1 MDAPAPRDAVKRR
14 RFVRWTVAVVVL
26 AALAGLIYYVLQP
39 KPVTVSVRQ
48 VERGTVERT
57 VTNTR
62 AGTVK
67 ACRRAKLSPS
77 LGGQI
82 AHLPI
87 KEGDGVKAGQLLLE
101 LWNKDLAAEVGL
113 AERQVAASRA
123 QVRSVCAKSDVAR
136 RNADRLN
143 RLRKSDAAT
152 AERADNAAA
161 EAAALQADCDGARIQ
176 VTVREAQLAASQ
188 ANLERTRLFAP
199 FDGIIGA
206 INGELYEFVTPSPLG
221 VPTPPVVDIIG
232 NNCFYVKAPID
243 EVDVAGIQLN
253 MPVRISLDAFPH
265 RRFAGRV
272 RRIADFVLDVEKQA
286 RTVDVEVA
294 FSTPDDF
301 KYLLAGYSA
310 DIEVVLETRPDVI
323 RVPTEAVIDGQRVY
337 VLAPSTGRIQL
348 RTIKTGLS
356 NWDHTEVL
364 DGVTPGELVVTNADQ
379 AGLHD
384 GAAAVRS
391 KEKP

>member
-1 MDAPAPRDAVKRR
+1 MDAPQDAIKRR
-14 RFVRWTVAVVVL
+14 FRFRWILAILVL
-26 AALAGLIYYVLQP
+26 TALAGAIYYALRP
-39 KPVTVSVRQ
+39 KPVAVSVRQ

-82 AHLPI
+82 ARLPI
-87 KEGDGVKAGQLLLE
+87 REGDSVKAGQLLLE
-101 LWNKDLAAEVGL
+101 LWNKDLAAQVGL
-113 AERQVAASRA
+113 AQRQVAAARA

-136 RNADRLN
+136 RNADRLT
-143 RLRKSDAAT
+143 RLRRSDAAT
-152 AERADNAAA
+152 AERADNASA
-161 EAAALQADCDGARIQ
+161 EAEALQAECEGSRIQ
-176 VTVREAQLAASQ
+176 VTVREAQLAAAS

-232 NNCFYVKAPID
+232 VNCFYVTAPID

-253 MPVRISLDAFPH
+253 MPVRITLDAFAR
-265 RRFAGRV
+265 RRFTGHV
-272 RRIADFVLDVEKQA
+272 RRIADYVLDVEKQA
-286 RTVDVEVA
+286 RTVDVEAA
-294 FSTPDDF
+294 FDSPEDF
-301 KYLLAGYSA
+301 KVLLAGYSA
-310 DIEVVLETRPDVI
+310 DIEIVLESRPNVI
-323 RVPTEAVIDGQRVY
+323 RVPTEAVIDGRRVY
-337 VLAPSTGRIQL
+337 VFSESTGRIQL
-348 RTIKTGLS
+348 RTIKPGLS

-364 DGVTPGELVVTNADQ
+364 EGVTPGELVVINADQ

-384 GAAAVRS
+384 GVAAVRS
-391 KEKP
+391 KDKP

>member
-1 MDAPAPRDAVKRR
+1 MDAPRDASKRR
-14 RFVRWTVAVVVL
+14 SRFRWTLVILVL
-26 AALAGLIYYVLQP
+26 SALAGVIYYVLRP
-39 KPVTVSVRQ
+39 KPVAVSVHP

-67 ACRRAKLSPS
+67 ACRRAKLSPG

-82 AHLPI
+82 ARLPI
-87 KEGDGVKAGQLLLE
+87 REGDPVKAGQLLLE
-101 LWNKDLAAEVGL
+101 AQVGL
-113 AERQVAASRA
+113 AERQVAAARA

-136 RNADRLN
+136 RNADRLA

-161 EAAALQADCDGARIQ
+161 EAEALQAECEGSRIQ
-176 VTVREAQLAASQ
+176 VTVMGARLSVAE

-232 NNCFYVKAPID
+232 SDCFYVAAPID
-243 EVDVAGIQLN
+243 EVDVAGIQLD
-253 MPVRISLDAFPH
+253 MPVRITLDAFAKKD
-265 RRFAGRV
+265 FAGHV

-286 RTVDVEVA
+286 RTVDVEAA
-294 FSTPDDF
+294 FETPDDF
-301 KYLLAGYSA
+301 KVLLAGYSA
-310 DIEVVLETRPDVI
+310 DIEIVLETRPDVI
-323 RVPTEAVIDGQRVY
+323 RVPTEAVIDGRRVY
-337 VLAPSTGRIQL
+337 VFSESAGSVEL
-348 RTIKTGLS
+348 RTIKPGLS

-364 DGVTPGELVVTNADQ
+364 EGLATSELVVVNADQ
-379 AGLHD
+379 EKLHD

-391 KEKP
+391 EGKP

>member
-1 MDAPAPRDAVKRR
+1 MDAPSDAVKRR
-14 RFVRWTVAVVVL
+14 RFIRWTLVVVVL
-26 AALAGLIYYVLQP
+26 AALSGLIYYVLQP
-39 KPVTVSVRQ
+39 KPVIVSVRE

-87 KEGDGVKAGQLLLE
+87 KEGDAVKAGQLLLE
-101 LWNKDLAAEVGL
+101 LWNKDLVAEVGL

-152 AERADNAAA
+152 AERADNVEA
-161 EAAALQADCDGARIQ
+161 EAAALQAECDGARIQ
-176 VTVREAQLAASQ
+176 VSVGEAQLAASQ

-253 MPVRISLDAFPH
+253 MPVRITLDAFPH
-265 RRFAGRV
+265 RRFGGRV

-286 RTVDVEVA
+286 RTVDVEVG

-310 DIEVVLETRPDVI
+310 DIEVVLDARPDVI
-323 RVPTEAVIDGQRVY
+323 RVPTEAVIDGHRVY
-337 VLAPSTGRIQL
+337 VFSPAKERIQL

-364 DGVTPGELVVTNADQ
+364 EGVTPGELVVTNADQ
-379 AGLHD
+379 AGLQD
-384 GAAAVRS
+384 GAAATRS
-391 KEKP
+391 EEKP

>member
-1 MDAPAPRDAVKRR
+1 MDAPHDAIKRR
-14 RFVRWTVAVVVL
+14 HRFRWTLVVL
-26 AALAGLIYYVLQP
+26 VPAVLAGLIYYVLRP
-39 KPVTVSVRQ
+39 KPVAVSIHQ

-82 AHLPI
+82 ARLPI
-87 KEGDGVKAGQLLLE
+87 KEGDAVKAGQLLLE
-101 LWNKDLAAEVGL
+101 LWNKDLAAQVGL
-113 AERQVAASRA
+113 AERQVAAARA

-136 RNADRLN
+136 RNADRLT

-152 AERADNAAA
+152 AEQADNAVA
-161 EAAALQADCDGARIQ
+161 EAAALQADCEGSRIQ
-176 VTVREAQLAASQ
+176 VTVAEAQLDAAR

-232 NNCFYVKAPID
+232 SHCFYVTAPID

-253 MPVRISLDAFPH
+253 MPVRITLDAFAH
-265 RRFAGRV
+265 RHFAGRV

-286 RTVDVEVA
+286 RTVDVEAA
-294 FSTPDDF
+294 FDTPDDF

-310 DIEVVLETRPDVI
+310 DIEIILDARPDVI
-323 RVPTEAVIDGQRVY
+323 RVPTEAVIDGRRLY
-337 VLAPSTGRIQL
+337 VFSQPAGRIKL
-348 RTIKTGLS
+348 RTVKLGLS

-364 DGVTPGELVVTNADQ
+364 EGVTPGEQVVVNADQ
-379 AGLHD
+379 PGLQD
-384 GAAAVRS
+384 GVAAVRS
-391 KEKP
+391 EEKP

>member
-1 MDAPAPRDAVKRR
+1 MDAPRDASKRR
-14 RFVRWTVAVVVL
+14 SRFRWTLIVL
-26 AALAGLIYYVLQP
+26 ILSALTGVIYYVLRP
-39 KPVTVSVRQ
+39 KPVAVSVHP

-62 AGTVK
+62 AGTVE
-67 ACRRAKLSPS
+67 ACRRAKLSPG

-82 AHLPI
+82 ARLPI
-87 KEGDGVKAGQLLLE
+87 REGDPVKAGQLLLE
-101 LWNKDLAAEVGL
+101 LWNKDLAAQVGL
-113 AERQVAASRA
+113 AERQVAAARA

-136 RNADRLN
+136 RNADRLA

-161 EAAALQADCDGARIQ
+161 EADALQAECEGSRIQ
-176 VTVREAQLAASQ
+176 VTVMEGRLSVAK

-232 NNCFYVKAPID
+232 SDCFYVAAPID

-253 MPVRISLDAFPH
+253 MPVRITLDAFAQ
-265 RRFAGRV
+265 RDFAGHV
-272 RRIADFVLDVEKQA
+272 RRVADFVLDVEKQA
-286 RTVDVEVA
+286 RTVDVEAA
-294 FSTPDDF
+294 FDTPDDF
-301 KYLLAGYSA
+301 KVLLAGYSA
-310 DIEVVLETRPDVI
+310 DIEIVLETRPDVI
-323 RVPTEAVIDGQRVY
+323 RVPTEAVIDGRRVY
-337 VLAPSTGRIQL
+337 VFSESTGRVEL
-348 RTIKTGLS
+348 RTIKPGLS

-364 DGVTPGELVVTNADQ
+364 EGLATAELVVVNADQ
-379 AGLHD
+379 EKLHD
-384 GAAAVRS
+384 GAAAVRF
-391 KEKP
+391 EGKP

>member
-1 MDAPAPRDAVKRR
+1 MDASRNATKRR
-14 RFVRWTVAVVVL
+14 HHLTWVLVVL
-26 AALAGLIYYVLQP
+26 VLAGLAGAIFYALRP
-39 KPVTVSVRQ
+39 KPVSVSLHK

-82 AHLPI
+82 ANLPI
-87 KEGDGVKAGQLLLE
+87 KEGDTVKTGQLLLE
-101 LWNKDLAAEVGL
+101 LWNKDLAAQVGL
-113 AERQVAASRA
+113 AERQVAAAGA

-136 RNADRLN
+136 RNADRLA
-143 RLRKSDAAT
+143 RLRRSDAAT
-152 AERADNAAA
+152 AEQADNAAA
-161 EAAALQADCDGARIQ
+161 EAAALQAECEGSRIQ
-176 VTVREAQLAASQ
+176 VTVREAELAAAQ
-188 ANLERTRLFAP
+188 ANLERTRLLAP

-232 NNCFYVKAPID
+232 SHCFYVTAPID

-253 MPVRISLDAFPH
+253 MPVRITLDAFAH
-265 RRFAGRV
+265 RHFAGHV
-272 RRIADFVLDVEKQA
+272 RRIADFVMDVEKQA

-294 FSTPDDF
+294 FDAPDDF

-310 DIEVVLETRPDVI
+310 DIEIILDARLDTI
-323 RVPTEAVIDGQRVY
+323 RVPTEAVIDGRRLY
-337 VLAPSTGRIQL
+337 VFSEPTGRVQL
-348 RTIKTGLS
+348 RTIKPGLS
-356 NWDHTEVL
+356 NWDHTEVIE
-364 DGVTPGELVVTNADQ
+364 GVTPGELVVVNGDQ
-379 AGLHD
+379 LGLHD
-384 GAAAVRS
+384 GGTAVRT

>member
-1 MDAPAPRDAVKRR
+1 MDAPQDAIKRKRR
-14 RFVRWTVAVVVL
+14 LGWALVVL
-26 AALAGLIYYVLQP
+26 VPAALAAVIYYALRP
-39 KPVTVSVRQ
+39 KPVKVLVRQ
-48 VERGTVERT
+48 AERGTVERT

-82 AHLPI
+82 AQLPI
-87 KEGDGVKAGQLLLE
+87 REGDPVKAGQLLLE
-101 LWNKDLAAEVGL
+101 LWNKDLAAQVGL
-113 AERQVAASRA
+113 AERQVAAAKS

-136 RNADRLN
+136 RNADRLT

-152 AERADNAAA
+152 AERADNVAA
-161 EAAALQADCDGARIQ
+161 EAAALEAECQGASIQ
-176 VTVREAQLAASQ
+176 VTVRQAQLATAR

-232 NNCFYVKAPID
+232 SNCFYVTAPID

-253 MPVRISLDAFPH
+253 MPVRITLDAFAH

-294 FSTPDDF
+294 FDTPDDF

-310 DIEVVLETRPDVI
+310 DIEIVLESRPDVI
-323 RVPTEAVIDGQRVY
+323 RVPTEAVIDGRRLY
-337 VLAPSTGRIQL
+337 VFSESTGRIRL
-348 RTIKTGLS
+348 RTIKSGLS

-364 DGVTPGELVVTNADQ
+364 EGVSPEDLVVVNADQ
-379 AGLHD
+379 TGLHD
-384 GAAAVRS
+384 GAAAVKS
-391 KEKP
+391 KEEP

>member
-1 MDAPAPRDAVKRR
+1 MDAPQDAIKRR
-14 RFVRWTVAVVVL
+14 FRFRWILAILVL
-26 AALAGLIYYVLQP
+26 TALAGAAFYALRP
-39 KPVTVSVRQ
+39 KPVAVSVRQ

-82 AHLPI
+82 ARLPI
-87 KEGDGVKAGQLLLE
+87 REGDSVKAGQLLLE

-113 AERQVAASRA
+113 SERQVAAARA

-136 RNADRLN
+136 RNADRLT

-161 EAAALQADCDGARIQ
+161 EADALQAECEGSRIQ
-176 VTVREAQLAASQ
+176 VTVMEAQLAAAS

-232 NNCFYVKAPID
+232 VNCFYVTAPID

-253 MPVRISLDAFPH
+253 MPVRITLDAFA
-265 RRFAGRV
+265 RRQFTGHV
-272 RRIADFVLDVEKQA
+272 RRIADYVLDVEKQA
-286 RTVDVEVA
+286 RTVDVEAA
-294 FSTPDDF
+294 FDSPEDF
-301 KYLLAGYSA
+301 KVLLAGYSA
-310 DIEVVLETRPDVI
+310 DIEIVLESRPNVI
-323 RVPTEAVIDGQRVY
+323 RVPTEAVIDGRRVY
-337 VLAPSTGRIQL
+337 VFSESSGRIQL
-348 RTIKTGLS
+348 RTIKPGLS

-364 DGVTPGELVVTNADQ
+364 EGMAPGELVVVNADQ
-379 AGLHD
+379 EGLHD
-384 GAAAVRS
+384 GVAAVRS
-391 KEKP
+391 EDKP